1 MTQGQG
7 RSSTM
12 PLTFDEALG
21 NASRLLHNAETIT
34 DHSLMER
41 LEHLADTWVGIA
53 ALILERDNT

>member
-1 MTQGQG
+1 
-7 RSSTM
+7 M

-53 ALILERDNT
+53 ALIHERDSA